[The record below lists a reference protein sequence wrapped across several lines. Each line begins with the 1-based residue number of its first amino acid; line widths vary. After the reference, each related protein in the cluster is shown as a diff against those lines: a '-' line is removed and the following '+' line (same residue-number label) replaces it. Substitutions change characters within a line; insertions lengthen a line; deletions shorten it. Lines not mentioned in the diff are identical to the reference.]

1 MKANLKLT
9 LTLLAGAAL
18 GAAAIQAL
26 HAQAKPPV
34 YAVVD
39 ISEIT
44 DPEGYKA
51 IGQRSNEAGAA
62 VFKELGGRYLART
75 DKITALDGTAPKR
88 FVIIAFDSTEKAQA
102 WNNSPA
108 QKEVNALRT
117 KTTKS
122 RSFIVEGM

>member
-1 MKANLKLT
+1 MKTNCKLT